1 MLDKIS
7 VTRLKDVHPDLRKL
21 IEKADEL
28 CEKDNINFRVTSGV
42 RTAEEQMVAFN
53 NKASKLNGIPKSKG
67 GTGVSEH
74 QYGMAVDLVVMVE
87 GKPVWSASALTSLAK
102 RVKEAAKLLKISIV
116 WGGDWPKFVDMPHY
130 QLDRKVYRKP
140 HIPV

>member
-1 MLDKIS
+1 MKDKIS
-7 VTRLKDVHPDLRKL
+7 AARLSKVHPDLKKV
-21 IEKADEL
+21 IEKAEEL
-28 CEKDNINFRVTSGV
+28 CDFENMNFRVTSGV

-87 GKPVWSASALTSLAK
+87 GKPVWSASALTQLAK
-102 RVKEAAKLLKISIV
+102 KVKEAAKILKIPII
-116 WGGDWPKFVDMPHY
+116 WGGDWSKFVDMPHY

-140 HIPV
+140 HIAV